1 MGAAHGKC
9 FLMVAP
15 FAQEEE
21 AERLREEEERRKAEE
36 AERKKAEKKERRA
49 EMKRQGLLLTGK
61 AKKEAERLAA
71 MREQFLKQTGAEL
84 VDGAG
89 KTNITFTSLCMLRRP
104 MQTINPV
111 LRSCSVLCEL

>member
-1 MGAAHGKC
+1 MRSCFGSNV
-9 FLMVAP
+9 FLMVFA

-21 AERLREEEERRKAEE
+21 GERLREEEERRKAEE

-84 VDGAG
+84 GDGPG
-89 KTNITFTSLCMLRRP
+89 KIHLSLAVLSVLRRP
-104 MQTINPV
+104 THQSNS
-111 LRSCSVLCEL
+111 LL